1 MLLRTY
7 WIFCRKLSEPG
18 ICHFLRLPIEIRL
31 QIYTYTH
38 IGGHTI
44 EVLNLPIIQTSR
56 GTQCYRTY
64 SANPI
69 DHQLLYRLK
78 LKEDERYIN
87 RTQIISTSRRRWLSP
102 GRTSPSE
109 QSSSSELAKRK
120 RCFSVYGLFSLSSVC
135 RQTRADLQMLVYEL
149 NTFTFTDGH
158 YNYSRAIRAFTR
170 SLTERKL
177 SVIHTIYWPLV
188 TVLVYRRSLRGE
200 KVEEPESACAE
211 ELRALK
217 GFKRVVLRYGG
228 PEFNSLAD
236 KHNKGV
242 KMELRG
248 LPAANGRWDYALE
261 REFRGTL
268 AVRAVKALIARDDVT
283 IECEKTW
290 RAAF

>member
-1 MLLRTY
+1 M
-7 WIFCRKLSEPG
+7 SEPG
-18 ICHFLRLPIEIRL
+18 IRHFLRLTVETRL
-31 QIYTYTH
+31 QIHVYTD

-44 EVLNLPIIQTSR
+44 EVLNLPIIQTSQ

-64 SANPI
+64 STNPI
-69 DHQLLYRLK
+69 DHKLLYQLE
-78 LKEDERYIN
+78 LKEDERYVN
-87 RTQIISTSRRRWLSP
+87 GTQIISTSRRRWLSP

-109 QSSSSELAKRK
+109 LSSSSELAKRK
-120 RCFSVYGLFSLSSVC
+120 RCFSDYALFSLSSVC
-135 RQTRADLQMLVYEL
+135 RQTRADPQVLVYEL
-149 NTFTFTDGH
+149 NTFAFSDGH

-217 GFKRVVLRYGG
+217 GLKRVVLRYGG

-236 KHNKGV
+236 RHNEGE

-248 LPAANGRWDYALE
+248 LLAANGRWDYALE
-261 REFRGTL
+261 REFRRTL
-268 AVRAVKALIARDDVT
+268 AVRAMKAVIARDDVT
-283 IECEKTW
+283 MECEKTW